1 MDVSRGH
8 VAASFEVS
16 TENARILSI
25 EAGIKINVVPGKAH
39 ATITGLT
46 EEEVRPMAE
55 GVTKETGVQ
64 FELQAEEDVIVITAV
79 GEGAHASTPEEGKNC
94 AGIPAS
100 ASGSP
105 AICILR
111 TDEADSQP
119 D

>member
-1 MDVSRGH
+1 MT
-8 VAASFEVS
+8 ASFEVS

-64 FELQAEEDVIVITAV
+64 FEFQAEEDAIVITAV
-79 GEGAHASTPEEGKNC
+79 GEGAHASTPEEGKMRWHPC
-94 AGIPAS
+94 FCFWIACHLHPADRRS
-100 ASGSP
+100 
-105 AICILR
+105 
-111 TDEADSQP
+111 
-119 D
+119 